1 MLIFELLNLSKSS
14 AKLLQKPIYI
24 QILRF
29 IFTMRKLLKYSIIA
43 KQKFIYSLYGFIS
56 TCVCQIFFVI
66 LHRFLKITSKM
77 SIAKFGWFSILGM
90 ALCLMSAC
98 ANGDVQR
105 VQKAEELLTVNRD
118 SAIAILREVVRPDQL
133 TKESKALYWF
143 CVADIRAN
151 TMQSLSEDS
160 MICWAAQ
167 YFRDRWLQ
175 DGAYE
180 DYMMKA
186 GMEEA
191 FYWWWN
197 DDKEKAQQVL
207 QRQQRYAEEIAE
219 KKGEHTW
226 EVILLR
232 ISAELA
238 MRDYDY
244 EHVRDYT
251 EALIRLGDEK
261 AIHLDEVV
269 RVYNGMAITY
279 FYLGEYGKM
288 EESFEKAIA
297 HTSDS
302 AFIVN
307 LVRRNYA
314 DLLGEIGQTDRAIRM
329 HEELASIYRKGE
341 SWLLV
346 ESLYSLSRLWLNKGD
361 KQRADC
367 YMREAEELFENYRA
381 TISSPSAE
389 AGLLA
394 HRQVLN
400 YALHGNYQM
409 MPLATYNTQW
419 QDKDYIR
426 YRVAEAKE
434 RSMSDLRE
442 QVLRQKLAKQ
452 RQTILIIGLVGVVL
466 SLCLLSVYLYRR
478 RQRMLLEK
486 EEEIETLRN
495 MLASADKSDDKES
508 VRKLML
514 QQLGVIKTIAGTP
527 TEANQQLLARLMA
540 LNEETANALIDW
552 PSIYQTIDL
561 VYDGFYTRLVQKY
574 GATDQSSDSAH
585 PILNEKELQ
594 LCCLLKAD
602 FSTKEINMLT
612 RQSLQTIY
620 QRKTQVRQKL
630 SLAEAEDITTAII

>member
-1 MLIFELLNLSKSS
+1 MKSKFFTGLIG
-14 AKLLQKPIYI
+14 A
-24 QILRF
+24 
-29 IFTMRKLLKYSIIA
+29 
-43 KQKFIYSLYGFIS
+43 
-56 TCVCQIFFVI
+56 
-66 LHRFLKITSKM
+66 
-77 SIAKFGWFSILGM
+77 M

-118 SAIAILREVVRPDQL
+118 SAMAILREVVRPDQL
-133 TKESKALYWF
+133 PEESKALYWF

-197 DDKEKAQQVL
+197 DNKEKSQQVL

-219 KKGEHTW
+219 KKGEHIW

-279 FYLGEYGKM
+279 FYLGEYDKM

-302 AFIVN
+302 AFVVN
-307 LVRRNYA
+307 VVRRNYA

-329 HEELASIYRKGE
+329 HEELATIYREGE

-361 KQRADC
+361 KQRSDR
-367 YMREAEELFENYRA
+367 YMREAEELFGTYKE

-400 YALHGNYQM
+400 YALRGNYQM
-409 MPLATYNTQW
+409 MPLATYNNQW
-419 QDKDYIR
+419 QENDYIR

-442 QVLRQKLAKQ
+442 QVLRQQLAKQ
-452 RQTILIIGLVGVVL
+452 RQTILIIGLVCVVL
-466 SLCLLSVYLYRR
+466 GLCLLLVYLYRR
-478 RQRMLLEK
+478 RQRLLLEK

-495 MLASADKSDDKES
+495 MLASADKSDDRFRTGASQPADGS

-540 LNEETANALIDW
+540 KPPMPSSIGQAFTK
-552 PSIYQTIDL
+552 PSIWSMTASIH
-561 VYDGFYTRLVQKY
+561 VSCKSTEPTTNPMVRHTR
-574 GATDQSSDSAH
+574 S
-585 PILNEKELQ
+585 
-594 LCCLLKAD
+594 
-602 FSTKEINMLT
+602 
-612 RQSLQTIY
+612 
-620 QRKTQVRQKL
+620 
-630 SLAEAEDITTAII
+630 

>member
-1 MLIFELLNLSKSS
+1 MKSKF
-14 AKLLQKPIYI
+14 L
-24 QILRF
+24 
-29 IFTMRKLLKYSIIA
+29 TE
-43 KQKFIYSLYGFIS
+43 
-56 TCVCQIFFVI
+56 VI
-66 LHRFLKITSKM
+66 G
-77 SIAKFGWFSILGM
+77 AM

-118 SAIAILREVVRPDQL
+118 SAMAILREVVRPDQL
-133 TKESKALYWF
+133 PEESKALYWF

-160 MICWAAQ
+160 MICWTAQ

-197 DDKEKAQQVL
+197 DNKEKAQQVL

-219 KKGEHTW
+219 KKGEHIW

-251 EALIRLGDEK
+251 EALVRLGDEN
-261 AIHLDEVV
+261 AIHLDEVA

-307 LVRRNYA
+307 VVRRNYA
-314 DLLGEIGQTDRAIRM
+314 DLLGEIGQTDRAIHM
-329 HEELASIYRKGE
+329 HEELATIYRDGD
-341 SWLLV
+341 SWLLL

-361 KQRADC
+361 KQRAER
-367 YMREAEELFENYRA
+367 YMREAEELFETYKE

-409 MPLATYNTQW
+409 MPLATYNVRW

-452 RQTILIIGLVGVVL
+452 RQTVLIVGLVCVVL
-466 SLCLLSVYLYRR
+466 GLCLLLVYLYRR
-478 RQRMLLEK
+478 RQRLLLEK

-552 PSIYQTIDL
+552 SSIYQTIDL

-574 GATDQSSDSAH
+574 GNV
-585 PILNEKELQ
+585 LNEKELQ

-630 SLAEAEDITTAII
+630 NLAEAEDITTAII

>member
-1 MLIFELLNLSKSS
+1 
-14 AKLLQKPIYI
+14 
-24 QILRF
+24 
-29 IFTMRKLLKYSIIA
+29 
-43 KQKFIYSLYGFIS
+43 
-56 TCVCQIFFVI
+56 
-66 LHRFLKITSKM
+66 
-77 SIAKFGWFSILGM
+77 
-90 ALCLMSAC
+90 MSAC

-118 SAIAILREVVRPDQL
+118 SAMAILREVVRPDQL
-133 TKESKALYWF
+133 PEESKALYWF

-207 QRQQRYAEEIAE
+207 QRQQRYAKEIAE
-219 KKGEHTW
+219 KKGEHIW

-261 AIHLDEVV
+261 AIHLDEVA

-279 FYLGEYGKM
+279 FYLGEYDKM

-302 AFIVN
+302 AFVVN
-307 LVRRNYA
+307 VVRRNYA

-329 HEELASIYRKGE
+329 HEELATVYREGK

-361 KQRADC
+361 KQRADR

-409 MPLATYNTQW
+409 MPLATYNNQW
-419 QDKDYIR
+419 QENDYIR

-452 RQTILIIGLVGVVL
+452 RQTVLIIGLVGVVL
-466 SLCLLSVYLYRR
+466 GLCLLLVYLYRR

-486 EEEIETLRN
+486 EEEIETLKG
-495 MLASADKSDDKES
+495 LLKVQSDDVRCTKEAD

-540 LNEETANALIDW
+540 LNETTANALIDW

-561 VYDGFYTRLVQKY
+561 VYDGFYTRLRDKY
-574 GATDQSSDSAH
+574 GNVQGSNVQSTKEQR
-585 PILNEKELQ
+585 PVLNEKEIQ

-630 SLAEAEDITTAII
+630 SLAEAEDITTAIV

>member
-1 MLIFELLNLSKSS
+1 
-14 AKLLQKPIYI
+14 
-24 QILRF
+24 
-29 IFTMRKLLKYSIIA
+29 
-43 KQKFIYSLYGFIS
+43 
-56 TCVCQIFFVI
+56 
-66 LHRFLKITSKM
+66 
-77 SIAKFGWFSILGM
+77 M

-98 ANGDVQR
+98 ANGDVQS

-118 SAIAILREVVRPDQL
+118 SAMAILREVVRPDQL
-133 TKESKALYWF
+133 PEESKALYWF

-167 YFRDRWLQ
+167 YFRNRWLQ

-197 DDKEKAQQVL
+197 DNKEKTQQVL
-207 QRQQRYAEEIAE
+207 QRQQRYAAEIAE
-219 KKGEHTW
+219 KKGEHIW

-251 EALIRLGDEK
+251 EALVRLGDEK
-261 AIHLDEVV
+261 AIHLDEVA

-279 FYLGEYGKM
+279 FYLGEYDKM

-307 LVRRNYA
+307 VVRRNYA
-314 DLLGEIGQTDRAIRM
+314 DLLGEIGQTDRAIHM
-329 HEELASIYRKGE
+329 HEELAAIYRKGE
-341 SWLLV
+341 SWLLI

-361 KQRADC
+361 KQRADR
-367 YMREAEELFENYRA
+367 YMREAEELFETYKE

-400 YALHGNYQM
+400 YALRGNYQM
-409 MPLATYNTQW
+409 MPLATYNNQW
-419 QDKDYIR
+419 QENDYIR

-452 RQTILIIGLVGVVL
+452 RQTILIIGLVGVVVG
-466 SLCLLSVYLYRR
+466 LCLLSVYLYRR

-486 EEEIETLRN
+486 EEEIEALRN

-540 LNEETANALIDW
+540 LNEETANALINW

-574 GATDQSSDSAH
+574 GAAAQSNEPAS
-585 PILNEKELQ
+585 PVLNEKELQ

-630 SLAEAEDITTAII
+630 GLNEAEDITKILG

>member
-1 MLIFELLNLSKSS
+1 
-14 AKLLQKPIYI
+14 
-24 QILRF
+24 
-29 IFTMRKLLKYSIIA
+29 
-43 KQKFIYSLYGFIS
+43 
-56 TCVCQIFFVI
+56 
-66 LHRFLKITSKM
+66 M

-118 SAIAILREVVRPDQL
+118 SAMAILREVVRPDQL
-133 TKESKALYWF
+133 PEESKALYWF

-167 YFRDRWLQ
+167 YFRNRWLQ
-175 DGAYE
+175 DGEYE

-207 QRQQRYAEEIAE
+207 QRQQQYAAEIAE
-219 KKGEHTW
+219 KKGEHIW

-261 AIHLDEVV
+261 AIHLDEVA

-279 FYLGEYGKM
+279 FYLGEYDKM
-288 EESFEKAIA
+288 GECFEKAIA
-297 HTSDS
+297 QTSDS

-307 LVRRNYA
+307 VVRRNYA
-314 DLLGEIGQTDRAIRM
+314 DLLGEIGQTDRAIHM
-329 HEELASIYRKGE
+329 HKELAAIYREGN

-361 KQRADC
+361 KQRADR
-367 YMREAEELFENYRA
+367 YMREAEELFETYRA

-400 YALHGNYQM
+400 YALRGNYQM

-452 RQTILIIGLVGVVL
+452 RQTVLLVGLVCVVL
-466 SLCLLSVYLYRR
+466 GLCLLLVYLYRR
-478 RQRMLLEK
+478 RQRLLLEK

-552 PSIYQTIDL
+552 SSIYQTIDL

-574 GATDQSSDSAH
+574 GNV
-585 PILNEKELQ
+585 LNEKELQ

-630 SLAEAEDITTAII
+630 NLPEAEDITMAIL

>member
-1 MLIFELLNLSKSS
+1 MKSKFLIWTIG
-14 AKLLQKPIYI
+14 A
-24 QILRF
+24 
-29 IFTMRKLLKYSIIA
+29 
-43 KQKFIYSLYGFIS
+43 
-56 TCVCQIFFVI
+56 
-66 LHRFLKITSKM
+66 
-77 SIAKFGWFSILGM
+77 M

-118 SAIAILREVVRPDQL
+118 SAMAILREVVRPDQL
-133 TKESKALYWF
+133 PEESKALYWF

-151 TMQSLSEDS
+151 TMQSLSEDT

-197 DDKEKAQQVL
+197 DDKEMAQQVL

-219 KKGEHTW
+219 KKGEHIW

-251 EALIRLGDEK
+251 EALVRLGDEK
-261 AIHLDEVV
+261 AIHLDEVA

-307 LVRRNYA
+307 VVRRNYA

-329 HEELASIYRKGE
+329 HEELATVYREGE

-361 KQRADC
+361 KLRAER
-367 YMREAEELFENYRA
+367 YMREAEELFETYRE
-381 TISSPSAE
+381 TISSPFAE

-409 MPLATYNTQW
+409 MPLATYNNQW
-419 QDKDYIR
+419 QENDYIR

-434 RSMSDLRE
+434 RSVSDLRE

-527 TEANQQLLARLMA
+527 TGANQQLLARLMA

-561 VYDGFYTRLVQKY
+561 AYDGFYTRLVQKY

-630 SLAEAEDITTAII
+630 SLAEAEDITTSII

>member
-1 MLIFELLNLSKSS
+1 MMKSKFLIGLIG
-14 AKLLQKPIYI
+14 A
-24 QILRF
+24 
-29 IFTMRKLLKYSIIA
+29 
-43 KQKFIYSLYGFIS
+43 
-56 TCVCQIFFVI
+56 
-66 LHRFLKITSKM
+66 
-77 SIAKFGWFSILGM
+77 M

-98 ANGDVQR
+98 ANGDVQS

-118 SAIAILREVVRPDQL
+118 SAMAILREVVRPDQL
-133 TKESKALYWF
+133 PEELKALYWF

-167 YFRDRWLQ
+167 YFRNRWLQ

-197 DDKEKAQQVL
+197 DNKEKTQQVL
-207 QRQQRYAEEIAE
+207 QRQQRYAAEIAE
-219 KKGEHTW
+219 KKGEHIW

-251 EALIRLGDEK
+251 EALVRLGDEK
-261 AIHLDEVV
+261 AIHLDEVA

-279 FYLGEYGKM
+279 FYLGEYDKM

-307 LVRRNYA
+307 VVRRNYA
-314 DLLGEIGQTDRAIRM
+314 DLLGEIGQTDRAIHM
-329 HEELASIYRKGE
+329 HEELAAIYRKGE
-341 SWLLV
+341 SWLLI

-361 KQRADC
+361 KQRADR
-367 YMREAEELFENYRA
+367 YMREAEELFETYKE

-400 YALHGNYQM
+400 YALRGNYQM
-409 MPLATYNTQW
+409 MPLATYNNQW
-419 QDKDYIR
+419 QENDYIR

-452 RQTILIIGLVGVVL
+452 RQTILIIGLVGVVVG
-466 SLCLLSVYLYRR
+466 LCLLSVYLYRR

-486 EEEIETLRN
+486 EEEIEALRN

-540 LNEETANALIDW
+540 LNEETANALINW

-574 GATDQSSDSAH
+574 GAAAQSNEPAS
-585 PILNEKELQ
+585 PVLNEKELQ

-630 SLAEAEDITTAII
+630 GLNEAEDITKILG

>member
-1 MLIFELLNLSKSS
+1 MKSKFLIWTIG
-14 AKLLQKPIYI
+14 A
-24 QILRF
+24 
-29 IFTMRKLLKYSIIA
+29 
-43 KQKFIYSLYGFIS
+43 
-56 TCVCQIFFVI
+56 
-66 LHRFLKITSKM
+66 
-77 SIAKFGWFSILGM
+77 M

-118 SAIAILREVVRPDQL
+118 SAMAILREVVRPDQL
-133 TKESKALYWF
+133 PEESKALYWF

-219 KKGEHTW
+219 KKGEHIW

-630 SLAEAEDITTAII
+630 SLAEAEDITTSRI

>member
-1 MLIFELLNLSKSS
+1 MKS
-14 AKLLQKPIYI
+14 KLLIW
-24 QILRF
+24 
-29 IFTMRKLLKYSIIA
+29 TMGA
-43 KQKFIYSLYGFIS
+43 
-56 TCVCQIFFVI
+56 
-66 LHRFLKITSKM
+66 
-77 SIAKFGWFSILGM
+77 M

-98 ANGDVQR
+98 ANGDVQS

-118 SAIAILREVVRPDQL
+118 SAMAILREVVRPDQL
-133 TKESKALYWF
+133 PEESKALYWF

-175 DGAYE
+175 DGEYE

-207 QRQQRYAEEIAE
+207 QRQQQYAAEIAE
-219 KKGEHTW
+219 KKGEHIW

-251 EALIRLGDEK
+251 EALVRLGDEK
-261 AIHLDEVV
+261 AIHLDEVA

-279 FYLGEYGKM
+279 FYLGEYDKM

-302 AFIVN
+302 AFVVN
-307 LVRRNYA
+307 VVRRNYA
-314 DLLGEIGQTDRAIRM
+314 DLLGEIGQTDRAIHM
-329 HEELASIYRKGE
+329 HEELATVYREGE

-361 KQRADC
+361 KQRADR
-367 YMREAEELFENYRA
+367 YMREAEELFETYKE

-409 MPLATYNTQW
+409 MPLATYNNQW
-419 QDKDYIR
+419 QENDYIR

-442 QVLRQKLAKQ
+442 QVLRQQLAKQ
-452 RQTILIIGLVGVVL
+452 RQTILLVGLVCVVL
-466 SLCLLSVYLYRR
+466 GLCLLLVYLYRR
-478 RQRMLLEK
+478 RQRLLLEK
-486 EEEIETLRN
+486 EEEIETLRGIIN
-495 MLASADKSDDKES
+495 KGLSDKVPSDQVGSTKEVD

-574 GATDQSSDSAH
+574 GDKGQSDQVPSTKEH
-585 PILNEKELQ
+585 GPLLNEKEIQ

>member
-1 MLIFELLNLSKSS
+1 MLCIFHKKAVPLQKISRMTMKS
-14 AKLLQKPIYI
+14 KLLIW
-24 QILRF
+24 
-29 IFTMRKLLKYSIIA
+29 TMGA
-43 KQKFIYSLYGFIS
+43 
-56 TCVCQIFFVI
+56 
-66 LHRFLKITSKM
+66 
-77 SIAKFGWFSILGM
+77 M

-118 SAIAILREVVRPDQL
+118 SAMTILREVVRPDQL
-133 TKESKALYWF
+133 PEESKALYWF

-167 YFRDRWLQ
+167 YFRDRWMQ

-219 KKGEHTW
+219 KKGEHIW

-251 EALIRLGDEK
+251 EALVRLGDEK
-261 AIHLDEVV
+261 AIHLDEVA

-279 FYLGEYGKM
+279 FYLGEYDKM

-307 LVRRNYA
+307 VVRRNYA
-314 DLLGEIGQTDRAIRM
+314 DLLGEIGQTDRAIHM
-329 HEELASIYRKGE
+329 HEELATVYREGK

-361 KQRADC
+361 KQRAER
-367 YMREAEELFENYRA
+367 YMREAEELFETYKE

-400 YALHGNYQM
+400 YALRGNYQM
-409 MPLATYNTQW
+409 MPLATYNNHW
-419 QDKDYIR
+419 QENDYIR

-452 RQTILIIGLVGVVL
+452 RQTILIVGLVCLVL
-466 SLCLLSVYLYRR
+466 GLCLLFVYLYRR
-478 RQRMLLEK
+478 RQYLILEK

-495 MLASADKSDDKES
+495 MLASADKPDDKES

-561 VYDGFYTRLVQKY
+561 VYDGFYTRLVHKY
-574 GATDQSSDSAH
+574 GANDQSNDPAH
-585 PILNEKELQ
+585 PVLNEKELQ

-630 SLAEAEDITTAII
+630 SLAEAEDITTSII